1 MQTIQYV
8 EQMPLNF
15 FFFFFGLCLLGISM
29 HIYYE
34 MGHIE
39 CGREKLL
46 VTGIQ
51 LMRLKGW
58 HILVFFFN
66 IISFHC
72 FQGLDVKMS

>member
-15 FFFFFGLCLLGISM
+15 FFFFGLSLLGISM

-46 VTGIQ
+46 ATGIQ

-58 HILVFFFN
+58 HILVFFY

-72 FQGLDVKMS
+72 FQGLNVKMS